1 MKILPFIRLHIMLL
15 AIISVSMIIP
25 LVCAIACNE
34 SAAAK
39 AFALP
44 FCVCFIAGIIF
55 LIAGRKQKITLS
67 ARSGFAVVALCWIT
81 ASFLGAVPFVLSGT
95 IPSATDAFFESV
107 SGFTTTGATVLSD
120 VENLP
125 RSINVWR
132 TEMHWLGGMGIV
144 ALTVALFPVLGVG
157 GFQLIKAETTG
168 PEKGKITSKITDT
181 AKILWFIYLG
191 FTAVQTVFL
200 MIAGMDFIDALSYSF
215 STLGTGGFATKNA
228 SIGAYNS
235 AAVDWIC
242 TVFML
247 LAGVNFSLYYR
258 LILGKGKELLHNT
271 ELKAYIGIV
280 VTAVCIAAA
289 AVLPQYKTLAQS
301 LRYASFQVASF
312 ITTTGFSTADY
323 AQWAPAAQMA
333 LFLLMFVGGCS
344 GSTSGNI
351 KVVRWVVLAKQMTNE
366 TNRMLHPH
374 GVFSIRLNGRAG
386 RKDIVYSVSA
396 FIFLYLML
404 VLVTG
409 IVAAFDGADLL
420 TSFSTALTLVG
431 NIGVGF
437 GKTGSGGNFQ
447 VFSAAVKWW
456 FCFAMIA
463 GRLEL
468 YTMFVFFF
476 PSFWKKR

>member
-1 MKILPFIRLHIMLL
+1 MKILPFIRLHIILL

-25 LVCAIACNE
+25 LVCAIAYNE

-55 LIAGRKQKITLS
+55 LIAGRKQKMTLS

-95 IPSATDAFFESV
+95 IPSVTDAFFESV
-107 SGFTTTGATVLSD
+107 SGFTTTGATILAD

-191 FTAVQTVFL
+191 FTAAQTVFL

-247 LAGVNFSLYYR
+247 FAGISFSLYYR

-280 VTAVCIAAA
+280 AAAVCIVTA
-289 AVLPQYKTLAQS
+289 AVLPQYKTVVQS

-323 AQWAPAAQMA
+323 AQWAPAAQMV

-404 VLVTG
+404 VLITA
-409 IVAAFDGADLL
+409 IIASFDGADLL

-437 GKTGSGGNFQ
+437 GKIGSGGNFQ
-447 VFSAAVKWW
+447 FFSAAVKWW